1 MSNISGMKS
10 VPPDSQSRSFV
21 PRDIQSELEKEV
33 PEEQSGNFLG
43 IKNMTHEG
51 ASPSSL
57 YSCLNK
63 LWSSIYKFFSYVS
76 YYFTCCFSKGSFQNV
91 TRNQNAPL
99 VISDD
104 QKKAAQILREYSQNE
119 NIMRQYGGVFERQK
133 RFYIEQKEFLIN
145 YLQYLQA
152 SVVDLNNTIQNKTE
166 EIKEEGEP
174 SILIQYIVEKL
185 QHLKNQSE
193 YKSLAN
199 SIELAESIESRLLIN
214 KILDNGASILSA
226 KTLSGTIELKLER
239 LTTMQ
244 DANDRLQKELRALY
258 NNNHDF
264 LSMANRDD
272 SNLIPGIS
280 ATMDHA
286 TLVSLETF
294 NEEDLERLRNN
305 NKKTEA
311 GFENNMLVF
320 QNDIQM
326 MVNQLQGALNA
337 IKVKRA
343 QKLNRAANRARLE
356 SLIRGG
362 RNF

>member
-1 MSNISGMKS
+1 MKS

-21 PRDIQSELEKEV
+21 PSDIQSELEKEV
-33 PEEQSGNFLG
+33 SEEQSVNFLG
-43 IKNMTHEG
+43 IKNATQEG

-104 QKKAAQILREYSQNE
+104 QKKAAQILREYFQNE
-119 NIMRQYGGVFERQK
+119 NIVRQYGGVFERQK

-214 KILDNGASILSA
+214 KILENGASIFSA
-226 KTLSGTIELKLER
+226 KALSTTIELNLE
-239 LTTMQ
+239 LLSVKQ
-244 DANDRLQKELRALY
+244 HSNDRLQEQLKAFY
-258 NNNHDF
+258 SNNQVF
-264 LSMANRDD
+264 LSMARFDD
-272 SNLIPGIS
+272 PNLLAHIHV
-280 ATMDHA
+280 TMDHGA
-286 TLVSLETF
+286 LISLETL
-294 NEEDLERLRNN
+294 NEENLKKLRAN
-305 NKKTEA
+305 NKKSEA

-326 MVNQLQGALNA
+326 MVEQLRGAMDA
-337 IKVKRA
+337 INNKR
-343 QKLNRAANRARLE
+343 KRLE
-356 SLIRGG
+356 ESRAYRKSRMESRMRGG
-362 RNF
+362 GPI

>member
-1 MSNISGMKS
+1 MSNISGMQS

-33 PEEQSGNFLG
+33 PEEQLGNFLV
-43 IKNMTHEG
+43 INNVTHEG

-104 QKKAAQILREYSQNE
+104 QKKAAQILREYFQNE
-119 NIMRQYGGVFERQK
+119 NIVRQYGGVFERKK
-133 RFYIEQKEFLIN
+133 RFYIEKKEFLKN

-166 EIKEEGEP
+166 EINEEGEP
-174 SILIQYIVEKL
+174 SILIQDIVEKL

-193 YKSLAN
+193 YQSLAK
-199 SIELAESIESRLLIN
+199 SIESRLLID
-214 KILDNGASILSA
+214 KRLENGACIFSA
-226 KTLSGTIELKLER
+226 KVLSLTIELGLER
-239 LTTMQ
+239 LTTKQ

-326 MVNQLQGALNA
+326 MVEQLRGAMDA
-337 IKVKRA
+337 INKR
-343 QKLNRAANRARLE
+343 KRLE
-356 SLIRGG
+356 ESRAYRKSRMESRMRGG
-362 RNF
+362 GPI